1 MANAAATL
9 PMVETQWLFSR
20 EDLAQTPSVTGISE
34 APAAR
39 SSASPLQQRGAQTL
53 TPTQERVLRGK
64 GVHLI
69 FKMGEFLQLGQ
80 HVMSTAVTYFHRF
93 YMRRPLQVS
102 RSGPGWSHYEIA
114 AACVFLAC
122 KVEEALRKL
131 PAVVDAAMSSLDK
144 SYEGQMRWADRS
156 FRANQ
161 QSHEFQKWRDSIL
174 LHEETLLT
182 TLCFDL
188 VVPQPHEVLV
198 RATQSLEVERPVA
211 RLAWCILNDC
221 LRDPTWILFDA
232 PVLAAGAFQKACA
245 LRNIDPANY
254 YAARPRG
261 APQVAPEDNYFDWL
275 DVFDVDEEEAQSAMQ
290 AIDQDVYGFHM
301 PLQHQRPLRGD
312 KELKAKGSAMD
323 LVASA
328 RTTPG
333 VSPAPTSKA
342 DAGARAEVPTS
353 ESSAAP
359 AATAAA
365 AASASAPAA
374 AAPAAAAPAT
384 TASAAP
390 APGTATPAAAA
401 SAAEAPA
408 EPAAASQHK
417 RAASTS
423 SRESGELSS

>member
-9 PMVETQWLFSR
+9 PVVETQWLFSR
-20 EDLAQTPSVTGISE
+20 EDLAQTPSVTGISD

-39 SSASPLQQRGAQTL
+39 SSASPQQQQRGTQTL

-144 SYEGQMRWADRS
+144 SYEGQMRWAERS

-221 LRDPTWILFDA
+221 LRDPTWVLFDA
-232 PVLAAGAFQKACA
+232 PVLAAGAFQKACT
-245 LRNIDPANY
+245 LRNVDPANY
-254 YAARPRG
+254 YAARPLD
-261 APQVAPEDNYFDWL
+261 APQVGPDDNYYDWL

-328 RTTPG
+328 RTTQG
-333 VSPAPTSKA
+333 VSPAPMPKT
-342 DAGARAEVPTS
+342 DTGARAEAPTNG
-353 ESSAAP
+353 
-359 AATAAA
+359 
-365 AASASAPAA
+365 
-374 AAPAAAAPAT
+374 
-384 TASAAP
+384 ASAAP
-390 APGTATPAAAA
+390 VAPPANGPTDTSATAAPPGATATAPAAMP
-401 SAAEAPA
+401 SST
-408 EPAAASQHK
+408 AAAPRK

>member
-9 PMVETQWLFSR
+9 PVVETQWLFSR
-20 EDLAQTPSVTGISE
+20 EDLAQTPSVTGVSE

-39 SSASPLQQRGAQTL
+39 SSASPQQQRGTQTL

-232 PVLAAGAFQKACA
+232 PVLAAGAFQKACT
-245 LRNIDPANY
+245 LRNVDPANY
-254 YAARPRG
+254 YATRPLD
-261 APQVAPEDNYFDWL
+261 APQVGSEDNYFDWL
-275 DVFDVDEEEAQSAMQ
+275 DVFDVDEEEAQSAVQ

-333 VSPAPTSKA
+333 VSPAPTPKA
-342 DAGARAEVPTS
+342 DTGARAAEAPVNAT
-353 ESSAAP
+353 SAAP
-359 AATAAA
+359 VAPPANGPTSTPATAAPTDA
-365 AASASAPAA
+365 ATVEAA
-374 AAPAAAAPAT
+374 AAPSST
-384 TASAAP
+384 TA
-390 APGTATPAAAA
+390 ATR
-401 SAAEAPA
+401 
-408 EPAAASQHK
+408 K
-417 RAASTS
+417 RTASTS